1 MQIQFRAAFLRRVQK
16 RVIAGCAV
24 SLALV
29 TCAATRPATARA
41 AEGTYQRVENWAQLP
56 AGTSFGLMSAVG
68 VDAKDNVYAF
78 QREDPTSKILV
89 FNSQGKLLN
98 TWGEG
103 AFPAAHGLR
112 VLRDGFVWLTDKK
125 LEQVHKYSV
134 DGKLLL
140 AIGTKGVDGA
150 NDSHDAF
157 NGVSDVIMAQNGD
170 VFVSDG
176 EGPNTRVVKFSKDGK
191 FITLWGTKGA
201 EPGQFNTPHSIDMD
215 SKGRVYVADRSNNRI
230 QIFDQDGKYLDA
242 LTQFGARPTS
252 LFITKDDMLYVSASA
267 PENHILVGTTAGK
280 ILDEIKG
287 LNGPHGIAVDSTGA
301 IYDAETGGKT
311 IVKFVKK

>member
-1 MQIQFRAAFLRRVQK
+1 
-16 RVIAGCAV
+16 
-24 SLALV
+24 
-29 TCAATRPATARA
+29 
-41 AEGTYQRVENWAQLP
+41 
-56 AGTSFGLMSAVG
+56 
-68 VDAKDNVYAF
+68 
-78 QREDPTSKILV
+78 
-89 FNSQGKLLN
+89 
-98 TWGEG
+98 
-103 AFPAAHGLR
+103 
-112 VLRDGFVWLTDKK
+112 VWLTDKK